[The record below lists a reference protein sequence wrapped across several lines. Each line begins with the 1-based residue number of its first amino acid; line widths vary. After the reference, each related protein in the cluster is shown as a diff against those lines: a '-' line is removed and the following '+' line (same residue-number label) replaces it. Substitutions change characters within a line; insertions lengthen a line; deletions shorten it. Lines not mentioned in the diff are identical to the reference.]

1 MDMFTTALVEA
12 IDRGVATPE
21 ALPATDPLTATYRY
35 LKALLAS
42 RLRDGP
48 ALLDTLRELER
59 DAGSVSRQLTLSA
72 QLTAVRAD
80 ANAEVHAALQMLQ
93 RHLALP
99 GQAGALAG
107 AQLGAPATPTAAL
120 HAPLPNYTVQQIFF
134 ATDRD
139 YTESALPAAMFGARR
154 AALQYG
160 TCEVSIPRD
169 HRMGELEQPA
179 FWRFQFRPDPAKH
192 VVLLAATLDTKE
204 DFFAA
209 MSHRLQQGSGHQAFI
224 FFHGYNVSFEDA
236 ARRTGQMAYD
246 LGFDGAA
253 IFYSW
258 PSQASLHGYMVDEGN
273 IEWAQANITAF
284 LRDVLSDAA
293 LHQVYLIAHSMGN
306 RALTRA
312 LASLLTAEPALAA
325 KVREIILAAPD
336 IDAQV
341 FKRDIAP
348 ALTASGRPLTLY
360 AASND
365 LALAASKQIHGYARA
380 GDSGAGLVVI
390 KGIETI
396 DASGVDTGFVKH
408 AYFADNRSALADM
421 FYLINSGARAD
432 QRFGLTPID
441 TTEGRH
447 WAFRK

>member
-1 MDMFTTALVEA
+1 MNLYTSALVEA
-12 IDRGVATPE
+12 IDRGVTDSGARPE
-21 ALPATDPLTATYRY
+21 KDPLKATYQY
-35 LKALLAS
+35 LKALLAG
-42 RLRDGP
+42 RLRDGA
-48 ALLDTLRELER
+48 ALLETIGELER

-72 QLTAVRAD
+72 QLAAARAD
-80 ANAEVHAALQMLQ
+80 ANAEVHAAFQMLQ
-93 RHLALP
+93 RHLALHE
-99 GQAGALAG
+99 QAVRLGGTRLNLPPAG
-107 AQLGAPATPTAAL
+107 REASA
-120 HAPLPNYTVQQIFF
+120 NYAVQQVFF

-154 AALQYG
+154 AEIQYG
-160 TCEVSIPRD
+160 TCEISIPRD
-169 HRMGELEQPA
+169 HRMGELEQRA
-179 FWRFQFRPDPAKH
+179 FWRFEFRPDPAKH
-192 VVLLAATLDTKE
+192 VVLLAATLESKE

-209 MSHRLQQGSGHQAFI
+209 MSRRLDLAPGQHAFV

-253 IFYSW
+253 VFYSW

-273 IEWAQANITAF
+273 VEWAQANITTF
-284 LRDVLSDAA
+284 LHHLLSNPA
-293 LHQVYLIAHSMGN
+293 LHHVYLIAHSMGN

-312 LASLLTAEPALAA
+312 LASLLAEQPALAA

-336 IDAQV
+336 IDAEV

-360 AASND
+360 ASSDD

-380 GDSGAGLVVI
+380 GESGDALVVLN
-390 KGIETI
+390 GMETI

-408 AYFADNRSALADM
+408 AYFAENRSALSDM
-421 FYLINSGARAD
+421 FYLITSGARAD
-432 QRFGLTPID
+432 QRFGLTPVD
-441 TTEGRH
+441 TAAGRH